1 MMPMN
6 QSMRC
11 FNILVIDESLILNLL
26 NKSLTYFGHSVV
38 ALNNVVDA
46 LLVFEANP
54 LSFDV
59 IIMDEKYLA
68 ILKSHSALNTDVEAN
83 TVLKTCFNRIPHI
96 PVLIWGETI
105 PSTELKFSHETY
117 LYFLTKN
124 YNALKTIGH
133 WLSDIAKEYP
143 IISDV
148 NKADENPVY
157 QLIYASKAVDNLGEN
172 DLIAI
177 LTTARQFNQL
187 SYITGILIYHH
198 GFFLQLIEGDKADI
212 INLFYSHITNDK
224 RHLNITVFHEGFA
237 LKREFP
243 NWQMGF
249 YGTTGHETYSLL
261 GLTDFKNHPA
271 GQFFR
276 RHLTQIQK
284 HFIHFEL
291 DDFDYLPCLI
301 LITDNNGIILKANS
315 EILRLIGKEREDV
328 EGKSIN
334 ELLPPASRIFLQTHV
349 WTMLCHQENV
359 NEIHLKLCGQNQT
372 RIPVILNCKK
382 GIFEGIE
389 SYFWTFFVSIERDK
403 FEAEIL
409 ESQRRTESILNTIFH
424 ISPNGYL
431 LVDDSHRILF
441 ANDMIARLIGH
452 SIQDLYALSSHQFWD
467 YLASHSQ
474 KNVSIPQEIGE
485 TYYIDLIKP
494 RLIKLMCSMQPIV
507 LSNGNTLG
515 SLFYFN
521 DITKEEESNRIKAEF
536 LTHASHELRTPLA
549 LIHGYSELL
558 EDGMGSLESQSSIA
572 HIIYEQ
578 STWLIA
584 MVDELL
590 NLHRIE
596 TRTGIGFEKNTYVF
610 SDLIHETVAE
620 FAVPPGRQAIDFSLP
635 PDLKN
640 MELYV
645 DKIKFKQVIYY
656 ILDNAYKYSSNEG
669 KVSLYTHFTTANN
682 ALDIE
687 IIDEGIGVAETDI
700 PLIFERFYRVDKSG
714 NIPGIGLG
722 LTIAKEMMMFLNGEI
737 HFNSVPNQGSQVVV
751 RFYL

>member
-1 MMPMN
+1 MN

-11 FNILVIDESLILNLL
+11 LNILVIDESLILDLL
-26 NKSLTYFGHSVV
+26 NKSLTYFGHSVFAFNDTV
-38 ALNNVVDA
+38 YALK
-46 LLVFEANP
+46 VFEVNP
-54 LSFDV
+54 LNFDV
-59 IIMDEKYLA
+59 IIIDQKYLE
-68 ILKSHSALNTDVEAN
+68 ILKSLPPFNNNDDDATTLIKHH
-83 TVLKTCFNRIPHI
+83 FNRIPHI
-96 PVLIWGETI
+96 PFLIWGENI
-105 PSTELKFSHETY
+105 QSTELKFSNETSLY
-117 LYFLTKN
+117 LLNKN

-133 WLSDIAKEYP
+133 WLSDIAKEFT
-143 IISDV
+143 IISAV
-148 NKADENPVY
+148 NKERENPVY

-172 DLIAI
+172 DLITI
-177 LTTARQFNQL
+177 LTTARKFNQL

-212 INLFYSHITNDK
+212 IDLFYSQIKNDK
-224 RHLNITVFHEGFA
+224 RHHHICVFHEGYA
-237 LKREFP
+237 RKREFP

-249 YGTTGHETYSLL
+249 YGTNGQDTYSLL

-271 GQFFR
+271 GHFFR

-284 HFIHFEL
+284 HFLHFEL

-301 LITDNNGIILKANS
+301 LITDNNGIIVKANT
-315 EILRLIGKEREDV
+315 ELLLLIGKEREDV

-349 WTMLCHQENV
+349 WTMLCHQGSV
-359 NEIHLKLCGQNQT
+359 NEIHLKLCGQDHA

-403 FEAEIL
+403 FEVEIL
-409 ESQRRTESILNTIFH
+409 ESQRRTESILKTIFH

-431 LVDDSHRILF
+431 LVDESHRILF
-441 ANDMIARLIGH
+441 ANDMIARLIEH
-452 SIQDLYALSSHQFWD
+452 SVKELYALSSHQFWNS
-467 YLASHSQ
+467 LARHSQ
-474 KNVSIPQEIGE
+474 KNFSIPQEIGE
-485 TYYIDLIKP
+485 THYIDLIKP

-521 DITKEEESNRIKAEF
+521 DITKEEESNRIKSEF

-558 EDGMGSLESQSSIA
+558 DNGIVSVESQSSIT
-572 HIIYEQ
+572 HMIYEQ

-584 MVDELL
+584 MMDELL
-590 NLHRIE
+590 DLHRIE
-596 TRTGIGFEKNTYVF
+596 TRAGIGFEKYNYLLT
-610 SDLIHETVAE
+610 DLIHETVAE
-620 FAVPPGRQAIDFSLP
+620 FAVPKGRQAIDFSLP

-640 MELYV
+640 IELYV

-656 ILDNAYKYSSNEG
+656 IIDNAYKYSSNEG
-669 KVSLYTHFTTANN
+669 KVSLYTHFTTVNN

-687 IIDEGIGVAETDI
+687 ITDEGIGVAETDI

-722 LTIAKEMMMFLNGEI
+722 LTIAKEIMMFLNGEI
-737 HFNSVPNQGSQVVV
+737 HFNSVHDQGSQVVV

>member
-1 MMPMN
+1 MPMN

-11 FNILVIDESLILNLL
+11 LNILVIDESLILDLL
-26 NKSLTYFGHSVV
+26 NKSLTYFGHSVFAFNEV
-38 ALNNVVDA
+38 VNALN
-46 LLVFEANP
+46 VFEVNP
-54 LSFDV
+54 LNFDV
-59 IIMDEKYLA
+59 IIIDQKYVE
-68 ILKSHSALNTDVEAN
+68 ILKSLPP
-83 TVLKTCFNRIPHI
+83 FNNDADAATLIKNHFHRIPHI
-96 PVLIWGETI
+96 PFLIWGENI
-105 PSTELKFSHETY
+105 QSNELKFSNETFLY
-117 LYFLTKN
+117 LLNKN

-133 WLSDIAKEYP
+133 WLSDVAKEYP
-143 IISDV
+143 VMNDV
-148 NKADENPVY
+148 NKADNSAVY
-157 QLIYASKAVDNLGEN
+157 QLIYASKAVDNVCEN

-177 LTTARQFNQL
+177 LTTARKFNQL
-187 SYITGILIYHH
+187 SYITGMLIYHH
-198 GFFLQLIEGDKADI
+198 GFFLQIIEGEKADI

-224 RHLNITVFHEGFA
+224 RHHNISVFHEGYA
-237 LKREFP
+237 LKREFA

-249 YGTTGHETYSLL
+249 YGTNGHETYNLL

-284 HFIHFEL
+284 HFLHFEL

-301 LITDNNGIILKANS
+301 LITDNNGIIVKANT
-315 EILRLIGKEREDV
+315 ELLLLIGRERDAV

-349 WTMLCHQENV
+349 WTMLCHQGSV
-359 NEIHLKLCGQNQT
+359 NEIHLKLCGHDHA

-382 GIFEGIE
+382 GLFEGVE

-403 FEAEIL
+403 FEVEIL
-409 ESQRRTESILNTIFH
+409 ESQRRTESILKTIFH

-441 ANDMIARLIGH
+441 ANDMIARLIEH
-452 SIQDLYALSSHQFWD
+452 SVKDLYALSSHQFWH

-474 KNVSIPQEIGE
+474 KHFSIPQEIGE
-485 TYYIDLIKP
+485 TYYIDLSKP

-507 LSNGNTLG
+507 LSNGNALG
-515 SLFYFN
+515 RLFYFN
-521 DITKEEESNRIKAEF
+521 DITKEEESNRIKSEF

-558 EDGMGSLESQSSIA
+558 DNEIVSLENQSSIT
-572 HIIYEQ
+572 HMIYEQ

-590 NLHRIE
+590 DLHRIE
-596 TRTGIGFEKNTYVF
+596 TRAGIGFEKHNYLLT
-610 SDLIHETVAE
+610 DLIHETLAE
-620 FAVPPGRQAIDFSLP
+620 FATPKERQAIGLSLP
-635 PDLKN
+635 PELKN
-640 MELYV
+640 IELYV
-645 DKIKFKQVIYY
+645 DKIKFKQVISY
-656 ILDNAYKYSSNEG
+656 IIDNAYKYSSNKG
-669 KVSLYTHFTTANN
+669 RVSLHTSFNTANN
-682 ALDIE
+682 TLDIE
-687 IIDEGIGVAETDI
+687 ITDEGIGVTETDI
-700 PLIFERFYRVDKSG
+700 PLIFERFFRVDKSG

-722 LTIAKEMMMFLNGEI
+722 LTIAKEIMMFLNGEI
-737 HFNSVPNQGSQVVV
+737 HFNSVPNQGSQVVI

>member
-1 MMPMN
+1 MPMN

-11 FNILVIDESLILNLL
+11 LNILVIDESLILDLL
-26 NKSLTYFGHSVV
+26 NKSLTYFGHSVFAFNEV
-38 ALNNVVDA
+38 VNALN
-46 LLVFEANP
+46 VFEVNP
-54 LSFDV
+54 LNFDV
-59 IIMDEKYLA
+59 IIIDQKYVE
-68 ILKSHSALNTDVEAN
+68 ILKSLPP
-83 TVLKTCFNRIPHI
+83 FNNDADAATLIKNHFHRIPHI
-96 PVLIWGETI
+96 PFLIWGENI
-105 PSTELKFSHETY
+105 QSTELKFSNETSLY
-117 LYFLTKN
+117 LLNKN

-133 WLSDIAKEYP
+133 WLSDVAKEYP
-143 IISDV
+143 VMNDV
-148 NKADENPVY
+148 NKADNSAVY
-157 QLIYASKAVDNLGEN
+157 QLIYASKAVDNLCEN

-177 LTTARQFNQL
+177 LTTARKFNQL
-187 SYITGILIYHH
+187 SYITGMLIYHH
-198 GFFLQLIEGDKADI
+198 GFFLQIIEGEKADI

-224 RHLNITVFHEGFA
+224 RHHNISVFHEGYA
-237 LKREFP
+237 LKREFA

-249 YGTTGHETYSLL
+249 YGTNGHETYNLL

-284 HFIHFEL
+284 HFLHFEL

-301 LITDNNGIILKANS
+301 LITDNNGIIVKANT
-315 EILRLIGKEREDV
+315 ELLLLIGRERDAV

-349 WTMLCHQENV
+349 WTMLCHQGSV
-359 NEIHLKLCGQNQT
+359 NEIHLKLCGHDHA

-382 GIFEGIE
+382 GLFEGVE

-403 FEAEIL
+403 FEVEIL
-409 ESQRRTESILNTIFH
+409 ESQRRTESILKTIFH

-441 ANDMIARLIGH
+441 ANDMIARLIEH
-452 SIQDLYALSSHQFWD
+452 SVKDLYALSSHQFWH

-474 KNVSIPQEIGE
+474 KHFSIPQEIGE
-485 TYYIDLIKP
+485 TYYIDLSKP

-507 LSNGNTLG
+507 LSNGNALG
-515 SLFYFN
+515 RLFYFN
-521 DITKEEESNRIKAEF
+521 DITKEEESNRIKSEF

-558 EDGMGSLESQSSIA
+558 DNEIVSLENQSSIT
-572 HIIYEQ
+572 HMIYEQ

-590 NLHRIE
+590 DLHRIE
-596 TRTGIGFEKNTYVF
+596 TRAGIGFEKHNYLLT
-610 SDLIHETVAE
+610 DLIHETLAE
-620 FAVPPGRQAIDFSLP
+620 FATPKERQAIGLSLP
-635 PDLKN
+635 PELKN
-640 MELYV
+640 IELYV
-645 DKIKFKQVIYY
+645 DKIKFKQVISY
-656 ILDNAYKYSSNEG
+656 IIDNAYKYSSNKG
-669 KVSLYTHFTTANN
+669 RVSLHTSFNTANN
-682 ALDIE
+682 TLDIE
-687 IIDEGIGVAETDI
+687 ITDEGIGVTETDI
-700 PLIFERFYRVDKSG
+700 PLIFERFFRVDKSG

-722 LTIAKEMMMFLNGEI
+722 LTIAKEIMMFLNGEI
-737 HFNSVPNQGSQVVV
+737 HFNSVPNQGSQVVI

>member
-1 MMPMN
+1 MPMN

-11 FNILVIDESLILNLL
+11 LNILVIDESLILDLL
-26 NKSLTYFGHSVV
+26 NKSLTYFGHSVFAFNEV
-38 ALNNVVDA
+38 VNALN
-46 LLVFEANP
+46 VFEVNP
-54 LSFDV
+54 LNFDV
-59 IIMDEKYLA
+59 IIIDQKYVE
-68 ILKSHSALNTDVEAN
+68 ILKSLPPFNNDADATTLITNH
-83 TVLKTCFNRIPHI
+83 FNRIHRTPF
-96 PVLIWGETI
+96 LIWGENI
-105 PSTELKFSHETY
+105 QSTELKFSNETSLY
-117 LYFLTKN
+117 LLNKN
-124 YNALKTIGH
+124 YNALKTIGN
-133 WLSDIAKEYP
+133 WLSDVAKEYP
-143 IISDV
+143 VMSDV
-148 NKADENPVY
+148 NKADESAVY
-157 QLIYASKAVDNLGEN
+157 QLIYASKAVDNLCEN

-177 LTTARQFNQL
+177 LTTARKFNQL
-187 SYITGILIYHH
+187 SYITGMLIYHH
-198 GFFLQLIEGDKADI
+198 GFFLQIIEGEKADI
-212 INLFYSHITNDK
+212 INLFYSQITNDK
-224 RHLNITVFHEGFA
+224 RHHNISVFHEGYA

-249 YGTTGHETYSLL
+249 YGTTGHENYSLL
-261 GLTDFKNHPA
+261 AITDFKNHPA

-284 HFIHFEL
+284 HFLHFEL

-301 LITDNNGIILKANS
+301 LITDNNGIIVKANT
-315 EILRLIGKEREDV
+315 ELLLLIGKERDDV

-349 WTMLCHQENV
+349 WTMLCHQGSV
-359 NEIHLKLCGQNQT
+359 NEIHLKLCGQDHA

-382 GIFEGIE
+382 GLFEGVE

-403 FEAEIL
+403 FEVEIL
-409 ESQRRTESILNTIFH
+409 ESQRRTESILKTIFH

-441 ANDMIARLIGH
+441 ANDMIARLIEH
-452 SIQDLYALSSHQFWD
+452 SVQDLYALSSHQFWH

-474 KNVSIPQEIGE
+474 KNFSIPQEIGE
-485 TYYIDLIKP
+485 THYIDLIKP
-494 RLIKLMCSMQPIV
+494 RLIKLVCSMQPIV
-507 LSNGNTLG
+507 LSNGNALG

-521 DITKEEESNRIKAEF
+521 DITKEEESNRIKSEF

-558 EDGMGSLESQSSIA
+558 DNEIVSVESQSSIT
-572 HIIYEQ
+572 HMIYEQ

-590 NLHRIE
+590 DLHRIE
-596 TRTGIGFEKNTYVF
+596 TRAGIGFEKHNYLLT
-610 SDLIHETVAE
+610 DLIHEVLAE
-620 FAVPPGRQAIDFSLP
+620 FAIPKGRQAISLSLP
-635 PDLKN
+635 PELKN
-640 MELYV
+640 IELYV
-645 DKIKFKQVIYY
+645 DKVKFKQVISY
-656 ILDNAYKYSSNEG
+656 IIDNAYKYSSNEDS
-669 KVSLYTHFTTANN
+669 VSLYTSFNTANN

-687 IIDEGIGVAETDI
+687 ISDEGIGVAETDI

-714 NIPGIGLG
+714 NIPGMGLG
-722 LTIAKEMMMFLNGEI
+722 LTIAKEIMMFLNGEI

>member
-1 MMPMN
+1 MPMN

-11 FNILVIDESLILNLL
+11 LNILVIDESLILDLL
-26 NKSLTYFGHSVV
+26 NKSLTYFGHSVFAFNEV
-38 ALNNVVDA
+38 VNALN
-46 LLVFEANP
+46 VFEVNP
-54 LSFDV
+54 LNFDV
-59 IIMDEKYLA
+59 IIIDQKYVE
-68 ILKSHSALNTDVEAN
+68 ILKSLPP
-83 TVLKTCFNRIPHI
+83 FNNDADATTLIKNHFHRIPHI
-96 PVLIWGETI
+96 PFLIWGENI
-105 PSTELKFSHETY
+105 QSTELKFSYETSLY
-117 LYFLTKN
+117 LLNKN

-133 WLSDIAKEYP
+133 WLSDVAKEYP
-143 IISDV
+143 VMNDV
-148 NKADENPVY
+148 NKADNSAVY
-157 QLIYASKAVDNLGEN
+157 QLIYASKAVDNVCEN

-177 LTTARQFNQL
+177 LTTARKFNQL
-187 SYITGILIYHH
+187 SYITGMLIYHH
-198 GFFLQLIEGDKADI
+198 GFFLQIIEGEKADI

-224 RHLNITVFHEGFA
+224 RHHNISVFHEGYA
-237 LKREFP
+237 LKREFA

-249 YGTTGHETYSLL
+249 YGTNGHETYNLL

-284 HFIHFEL
+284 HFLHFEL

-301 LITDNNGIILKANS
+301 LITDNNGIIVKANT
-315 EILRLIGKEREDV
+315 ELLLLIGRERDAV

-349 WTMLCHQENV
+349 WTMLCHQGSV
-359 NEIHLKLCGQNQT
+359 NEIHLKLCGHDHA

-382 GIFEGIE
+382 GLFEGVE

-403 FEAEIL
+403 FEVEIL
-409 ESQRRTESILNTIFH
+409 ESQRRTESILKTIFH

-441 ANDMIARLIGH
+441 ANDMIARLIEH
-452 SIQDLYALSSHQFWD
+452 SVKDLYALSSHQFWH

-474 KNVSIPQEIGE
+474 KHFSIPQEIGE
-485 TYYIDLIKP
+485 TYYIDLSKP

-507 LSNGNTLG
+507 LSNGNALG
-515 SLFYFN
+515 RLFYFN
-521 DITKEEESNRIKAEF
+521 DITKEEESNRIKSEF

-558 EDGMGSLESQSSIA
+558 DNEIVSLENQSSIT
-572 HIIYEQ
+572 HMIYEQ

-590 NLHRIE
+590 DLHRIE
-596 TRTGIGFEKNTYVF
+596 TRAGIGFEKHNYLLT
-610 SDLIHETVAE
+610 DLIHETLAE
-620 FAVPPGRQAIDFSLP
+620 FATPKERQAIGLSLP
-635 PDLKN
+635 PELKN
-640 MELYV
+640 IELYV
-645 DKIKFKQVIYY
+645 DKIKFKQVISY
-656 ILDNAYKYSSNEG
+656 IIDNAYKYSSNKG
-669 KVSLYTHFTTANN
+669 RVSLHTSFNTANN
-682 ALDIE
+682 TLDIE
-687 IIDEGIGVAETDI
+687 ITDEGIGVTETDI
-700 PLIFERFYRVDKSG
+700 PLIFERFFRVDKSG

-722 LTIAKEMMMFLNGEI
+722 LTIAKEIMMFLNGEI
-737 HFNSVPNQGSQVVV
+737 HFNSVPNQGSQVVI

>member
-1 MMPMN
+1 MPMN

-11 FNILVIDESLILNLL
+11 LNILVIDESLILDLL
-26 NKSLTYFGHSVV
+26 NKSLTYFGHSVFAFNEV
-38 ALNNVVDA
+38 VNALN
-46 LLVFEANP
+46 VFEVNP
-54 LSFDV
+54 LNFDV
-59 IIMDEKYLA
+59 IIIDQKYVE
-68 ILKSHSALNTDVEAN
+68 ILKSLPP
-83 TVLKTCFNRIPHI
+83 FNNDADATTLIKNHFHRIPHI
-96 PVLIWGETI
+96 PFLIWGENI
-105 PSTELKFSHETY
+105 QSTELKFSNETSLY
-117 LYFLTKN
+117 LLNKN

-133 WLSDIAKEYP
+133 WLSDVAKEYP
-143 IISDV
+143 VMNDV
-148 NKADENPVY
+148 NKADNSAVY
-157 QLIYASKAVDNLGEN
+157 QLIYASKAVDNVCEN

-177 LTTARQFNQL
+177 LTTARKFNQL
-187 SYITGILIYHH
+187 SYITGMLIYHH
-198 GFFLQLIEGDKADI
+198 GFFLQIIEGEKADI

-224 RHLNITVFHEGFA
+224 RHHNISVFHEGYA
-237 LKREFP
+237 LKREFA

-249 YGTTGHETYSLL
+249 YGTNGHETYNLL

-284 HFIHFEL
+284 HFLHFEL

-301 LITDNNGIILKANS
+301 LITDNNGIIVKANT
-315 EILRLIGKEREDV
+315 ELLLLIGRERDAV

-349 WTMLCHQENV
+349 WTMLCHQGSV
-359 NEIHLKLCGQNQT
+359 NEIHLKLCGHDHA

-382 GIFEGIE
+382 GLFEGVE

-403 FEAEIL
+403 FEVEIL
-409 ESQRRTESILNTIFH
+409 ESQRRTESILKTIFH

-441 ANDMIARLIGH
+441 ANDMIARLIEH
-452 SIQDLYALSSHQFWD
+452 SVKDLYALSSHQFWH

-474 KNVSIPQEIGE
+474 KHFSIPQEIGE
-485 TYYIDLIKP
+485 TYYIDLSKP

-507 LSNGNTLG
+507 LSNGNALG
-515 SLFYFN
+515 RLFYFN
-521 DITKEEESNRIKAEF
+521 DITKEEESNRIKSEF

-558 EDGMGSLESQSSIA
+558 DNEIVSLENQSSIT
-572 HIIYEQ
+572 HMIYEQ

-590 NLHRIE
+590 DLHRIE
-596 TRTGIGFEKNTYVF
+596 TRAGIGFEKHNYLLT
-610 SDLIHETVAE
+610 DLIHETLAE
-620 FAVPPGRQAIDFSLP
+620 FATPKERQAIGLSLP
-635 PDLKN
+635 PELKN
-640 MELYV
+640 IELYV
-645 DKIKFKQVIYY
+645 DKIKFKQVISY
-656 ILDNAYKYSSNEG
+656 IIDNAYKYSSNKG
-669 KVSLYTHFTTANN
+669 RVSLHTSFNTANN
-682 ALDIE
+682 TLDIE
-687 IIDEGIGVAETDI
+687 ITDEGIGVTETDI
-700 PLIFERFYRVDKSG
+700 PLIFERFFRVDKSG

-722 LTIAKEMMMFLNGEI
+722 LTIAKEIMMFLNGEI
-737 HFNSVPNQGSQVVV
+737 HFNSVPNQGSQVVI

>member
-1 MMPMN
+1 MPMN

-11 FNILVIDESLILNLL
+11 LNILVIDESLILDLL
-26 NKSLTYFGHSVV
+26 NKSLTYFGHSVFAFNEV
-38 ALNNVVDA
+38 VNALN
-46 LLVFEANP
+46 VFEVNP
-54 LSFDV
+54 LNFDV
-59 IIMDEKYLA
+59 IIIDQKYVE
-68 ILKSHSALNTDVEAN
+68 ILKSLPP
-83 TVLKTCFNRIPHI
+83 FNNDADATTLIKNHFHRIPHI
-96 PVLIWGETI
+96 PFLIWGENI
-105 PSTELKFSHETY
+105 QSTELKFSYETSLY
-117 LYFLTKN
+117 LLNKN

-133 WLSDIAKEYP
+133 WLSDVAKEYP
-143 IISDV
+143 VMNDV
-148 NKADENPVY
+148 NKADNSAVY
-157 QLIYASKAVDNLGEN
+157 QLIYASKAVDNVCEN

-177 LTTARQFNQL
+177 LTTARKFNQL
-187 SYITGILIYHH
+187 SYITGMLIYHH
-198 GFFLQLIEGDKADI
+198 GFFLQIIEGEKADI

-224 RHLNITVFHEGFA
+224 RHHNISVFHEGYA

-249 YGTTGHETYSLL
+249 YGTNGHETYNLL

-284 HFIHFEL
+284 HFLHFEL

-301 LITDNNGIILKANS
+301 LITDNNGIIVKANT
-315 EILRLIGKEREDV
+315 ELLLLIGKERDDV

-349 WTMLCHQENV
+349 WTMLCHQGSV
-359 NEIHLKLCGQNQT
+359 NEIHLKLCGHDHA

-382 GIFEGIE
+382 GLFEGVE

-403 FEAEIL
+403 FEVEIL
-409 ESQRRTESILNTIFH
+409 ESQRRTESILKTIFH

-441 ANDMIARLIGH
+441 ANDMIARLIEH
-452 SIQDLYALSSHQFWD
+452 SVKDLYALSSHQFWH

-474 KNVSIPQEIGE
+474 KHFSIPQEIGE
-485 TYYIDLIKP
+485 TYYIDLSKP

-507 LSNGNTLG
+507 LSNGNALG
-515 SLFYFN
+515 RLFYFN
-521 DITKEEESNRIKAEF
+521 DITKEEESNRIKSEF

-558 EDGMGSLESQSSIA
+558 DNEIVSLENQSSIT
-572 HIIYEQ
+572 HMIYEQ

-590 NLHRIE
+590 DLHRIE
-596 TRTGIGFEKNTYVF
+596 TRAGIGFEKHNYLLT
-610 SDLIHETVAE
+610 DLIHETLAE
-620 FAVPPGRQAIDFSLP
+620 FATPKERQAIGLSLP
-635 PDLKN
+635 PELKN
-640 MELYV
+640 IELYV
-645 DKIKFKQVIYY
+645 DKIKFKQVISY
-656 ILDNAYKYSSNEG
+656 IIDNAYKYSSNKG
-669 KVSLYTHFTTANN
+669 RVSLHTSFNTANN
-682 ALDIE
+682 TLDIE
-687 IIDEGIGVAETDI
+687 ITDEVIGVTETDI
-700 PLIFERFYRVDKSG
+700 PLIFERFFRVDKSG

-722 LTIAKEMMMFLNGEI
+722 LTIAKEIMMFLNGEI
-737 HFNSVPNQGSQVVV
+737 HFNSVPNQGSQVVI

>member
-1 MMPMN
+1 MN

-11 FNILVIDESLILNLL
+11 LNILVIDESLILDLL
-26 NKSLTYFGHSVV
+26 NKSLTYFGHSVFAFNEV
-38 ALNNVVDA
+38 VNALN
-46 LLVFEANP
+46 VFEVNP
-54 LSFDV
+54 LNFDV
-59 IIMDEKYLA
+59 IIIDQKYVE
-68 ILKSHSALNTDVEAN
+68 ILKSLPPFNNDADATTLITNH
-83 TVLKTCFNRIPHI
+83 FNRIHRTPF
-96 PVLIWGETI
+96 LIWGENI
-105 PSTELKFSHETY
+105 QSTELKFSNETSLY
-117 LYFLTKN
+117 LLNKN
-124 YNALKTIGH
+124 YNALKTIGN
-133 WLSDIAKEYP
+133 WLSDVAKEYP
-143 IISDV
+143 VMSDV
-148 NKADENPVY
+148 NKADESAVY
-157 QLIYASKAVDNLGEN
+157 QLIYASKAVDNLCEN

-177 LTTARQFNQL
+177 LTTARKFNQL
-187 SYITGILIYHH
+187 SYITGMLIYHH
-198 GFFLQLIEGDKADI
+198 GFFLQIIEGEKADI
-212 INLFYSHITNDK
+212 INLFYSQITNDK
-224 RHLNITVFHEGFA
+224 RHHNISVFHEGYA

-249 YGTTGHETYSLL
+249 YGTTGHENYSLL
-261 GLTDFKNHPA
+261 AITDFKNHPA

-284 HFIHFEL
+284 HFLHFEL

-301 LITDNNGIILKANS
+301 LITDNNGIIVKANT
-315 EILRLIGKEREDV
+315 ELLLLIGKERDDV

-349 WTMLCHQENV
+349 WTMLCHQGSV
-359 NEIHLKLCGQNQT
+359 NEIHLKLCGQDHA

-382 GIFEGIE
+382 GLFEGVE

-403 FEAEIL
+403 FEVEIL
-409 ESQRRTESILNTIFH
+409 ESQRRTESILKTIFH

-441 ANDMIARLIGH
+441 ANDMIARLIEH
-452 SIQDLYALSSHQFWD
+452 SVQDLYALSSHQFWS

-474 KNVSIPQEIGE
+474 KNFSIPQEIGE
-485 TYYIDLIKP
+485 THYIDLIKP
-494 RLIKLMCSMQPIV
+494 RLIKLVCSMQPIV
-507 LSNGNTLG
+507 LSNGNALG

-521 DITKEEESNRIKAEF
+521 DITKEEESNRIKSEF

-558 EDGMGSLESQSSIA
+558 DNEIVSVESQSSIT
-572 HIIYEQ
+572 HMIYEQ

-590 NLHRIE
+590 DLHRIE
-596 TRTGIGFEKNTYVF
+596 TRAGIGFEKHNYLLT
-610 SDLIHETVAE
+610 DLIHEVLAE
-620 FAVPPGRQAIDFSLP
+620 FAIPKGRQAISLSLP
-635 PDLKN
+635 PELKN
-640 MELYV
+640 IELYV
-645 DKIKFKQVIYY
+645 DKVKFKQVISY
-656 ILDNAYKYSSNEG
+656 IIDNAYKYSSNEDS
-669 KVSLYTHFTTANN
+669 VSLYTSFNTANN

-687 IIDEGIGVAETDI
+687 ISDEGIGVAETDI

-714 NIPGIGLG
+714 NIPGMGLG
-722 LTIAKEMMMFLNGEI
+722 LTIAKEIMMFLNGEI

>member
-1 MMPMN
+1 MN

-11 FNILVIDESLILNLL
+11 LNILVIDESLILDLL
-26 NKSLTYFGHSVV
+26 NKSLTYFGHSVFAFNEV
-38 ALNNVVDA
+38 VNALN
-46 LLVFEANP
+46 VFEVNP
-54 LSFDV
+54 LNFDV
-59 IIMDEKYLA
+59 IIIDQKYVE
-68 ILKSHSALNTDVEAN
+68 ILKSLPP
-83 TVLKTCFNRIPHI
+83 FNNDADAATLIKNHFHRIPHI
-96 PVLIWGETI
+96 PFLIWGENI
-105 PSTELKFSHETY
+105 QSTELKFSNETSLY
-117 LYFLTKN
+117 LLNKN

-133 WLSDIAKEYP
+133 WLSDVAKEYP
-143 IISDV
+143 VMNDV
-148 NKADENPVY
+148 NKADNSAVY
-157 QLIYASKAVDNLGEN
+157 QLIYASKAVDNVCEN

-177 LTTARQFNQL
+177 LTTARKFNQL
-187 SYITGILIYHH
+187 SYITGMLIYHH
-198 GFFLQLIEGDKADI
+198 GFFLQIIEGEKADI

-224 RHLNITVFHEGFA
+224 RHHNISVFHEGYA
-237 LKREFP
+237 LKREFA

-249 YGTTGHETYSLL
+249 YGTNGHETYNLL

-284 HFIHFEL
+284 HFLHFEL

-301 LITDNNGIILKANS
+301 LITDNNGIIVKANT
-315 EILRLIGKEREDV
+315 ELLLLIGRERDAV

-349 WTMLCHQENV
+349 WTMLCHQGSV
-359 NEIHLKLCGQNQT
+359 NEIHLKLCGHDHA

-382 GIFEGIE
+382 GLFEGVE

-403 FEAEIL
+403 FEVEIL
-409 ESQRRTESILNTIFH
+409 ESQRRTESILKTIFH

-441 ANDMIARLIGH
+441 ANDMIARLIEH
-452 SIQDLYALSSHQFWD
+452 SVKDLYALSSHQFWH

-474 KNVSIPQEIGE
+474 KHFSIPQEIGE
-485 TYYIDLIKP
+485 TYYIDLSKP

-507 LSNGNTLG
+507 LSNGNALG
-515 SLFYFN
+515 RLFYFN
-521 DITKEEESNRIKAEF
+521 DITKEEESNRIKSEF

-558 EDGMGSLESQSSIA
+558 DNEIVSLENQSSIT
-572 HIIYEQ
+572 HMIYEQ

-590 NLHRIE
+590 DLHRIE
-596 TRTGIGFEKNTYVF
+596 TRAGIGFEKHNYLLT
-610 SDLIHETVAE
+610 DLIHETLAE
-620 FAVPPGRQAIDFSLP
+620 FATPKERQAIGLSLP
-635 PDLKN
+635 PELKN
-640 MELYV
+640 IELYV
-645 DKIKFKQVIYY
+645 DKIKFKQVISY
-656 ILDNAYKYSSNEG
+656 IIDNAYKYSSNKG
-669 KVSLYTHFTTANN
+669 SVSLHTSFNTVNN
-682 ALDIE
+682 TLDIE
-687 IIDEGIGVAETDI
+687 ITDEGIGVTETDI
-700 PLIFERFYRVDKSG
+700 PLIFERFFRVDKSG

-722 LTIAKEMMMFLNGEI
+722 LTIAKEIMMFLNGEI
-737 HFNSVPNQGSQVVV
+737 HFNSVPNQGSQVVI

>member
-1 MMPMN
+1 MN

-11 FNILVIDESLILNLL
+11 LNILVIDESLILDLL
-26 NKSLTYFGHSVV
+26 NKSLTYFGHSVFAFNEV
-38 ALNNVVDA
+38 VNALN
-46 LLVFEANP
+46 VFEVNP
-54 LSFDV
+54 LNFDV
-59 IIMDEKYLA
+59 IIIDQKYVE
-68 ILKSHSALNTDVEAN
+68 ILKSLPPFNNDTDATTLIKN
-83 TVLKTCFNRIPHI
+83 HFHRIPHI
-96 PVLIWGETI
+96 PFLIWGENI
-105 PSTELKFSHETY
+105 QSTELKFSNETSLY
-117 LYFLTKN
+117 LLNKN

-133 WLSDIAKEYP
+133 WLSDVAKEYP
-143 IISDV
+143 VMNDV
-148 NKADENPVY
+148 NKADNSAVY
-157 QLIYASKAVDNLGEN
+157 QLIYASKAVDNVCEN

-177 LTTARQFNQL
+177 LTTARKFNQL
-187 SYITGILIYHH
+187 SYITGMLIYHH
-198 GFFLQLIEGDKADI
+198 GFFLQIIEGEKADI

-224 RHLNITVFHEGFA
+224 RHHNISVFHEGYA
-237 LKREFP
+237 LKREFA

-249 YGTTGHETYSLL
+249 YGTNGHETYNLL

-284 HFIHFEL
+284 HFLHFEL

-301 LITDNNGIILKANS
+301 LITDNNGIIVKANT
-315 EILRLIGKEREDV
+315 ELLLLIGRERDAV

-349 WTMLCHQENV
+349 WTMLCHQGSV
-359 NEIHLKLCGQNQT
+359 NEIHLKLCGHDHA

-382 GIFEGIE
+382 GLFEGVE

-403 FEAEIL
+403 FEVEIL
-409 ESQRRTESILNTIFH
+409 ESQRRTESILKTIFH

-441 ANDMIARLIGH
+441 ANDMIARLIEH
-452 SIQDLYALSSHQFWD
+452 SVKDLYALSSHQFWH

-474 KNVSIPQEIGE
+474 KHFSIPQEIGE
-485 TYYIDLIKP
+485 TYYIDLSKP

-507 LSNGNTLG
+507 LSNGNALG
-515 SLFYFN
+515 RLFYFN
-521 DITKEEESNRIKAEF
+521 DITKEEESNRIKSEF

-558 EDGMGSLESQSSIA
+558 DNEIVSLENQSSIT
-572 HIIYEQ
+572 HMIYEQ

-590 NLHRIE
+590 DLHRIE
-596 TRTGIGFEKNTYVF
+596 TRAGIGFEKHNYLLT
-610 SDLIHETVAE
+610 DLIHETLAE
-620 FAVPPGRQAIDFSLP
+620 FATPKERQAIGLSLP
-635 PDLKN
+635 PELKN
-640 MELYV
+640 IELYV
-645 DKIKFKQVIYY
+645 DKIKFKQVISY
-656 ILDNAYKYSSNEG
+656 IIDNAYKYSSNKG
-669 KVSLYTHFTTANN
+669 SVSLHTSFNTANN
-682 ALDIE
+682 TLDIE
-687 IIDEGIGVAETDI
+687 ITDEGIGVTETDI
-700 PLIFERFYRVDKSG
+700 PLIFERFFRVDKSG

-722 LTIAKEMMMFLNGEI
+722 LTIAKEIMMFLNGEI
-737 HFNSVPNQGSQVVV
+737 HFNSVPNQGSQVVI

>member
-1 MMPMN
+1 MPMN

-11 FNILVIDESLILNLL
+11 LNILVIDESLILDLL
-26 NKSLTYFGHSVV
+26 NKSLTYFGHSVFAFNEV
-38 ALNNVVDA
+38 VNALN
-46 LLVFEANP
+46 VFEVNP
-54 LSFDV
+54 LNFDV
-59 IIMDEKYLA
+59 IIIDQKYVE
-68 ILKSHSALNTDVEAN
+68 ILKSLPP
-83 TVLKTCFNRIPHI
+83 FNNDADATTLIKNHFHRIPHI
-96 PVLIWGETI
+96 PFLIWGENI
-105 PSTELKFSHETY
+105 QSTELKFSNETSLY
-117 LYFLTKN
+117 LLNKN

-133 WLSDIAKEYP
+133 WLSDVAKEYP
-143 IISDV
+143 VMNDV
-148 NKADENPVY
+148 NKADNSAVY
-157 QLIYASKAVDNLGEN
+157 QLIYASKAVDNVCEN

-177 LTTARQFNQL
+177 LTTARKFNQL
-187 SYITGILIYHH
+187 SYITGMLIYHH
-198 GFFLQLIEGDKADI
+198 GFFLQIIEGEKADI

-224 RHLNITVFHEGFA
+224 RHHNISVFHEGYA
-237 LKREFP
+237 LKREFA

-249 YGTTGHETYSLL
+249 YGTNGHETYNLL

-284 HFIHFEL
+284 HFLHFEL

-301 LITDNNGIILKANS
+301 LITDNNGIIVKANT
-315 EILRLIGKEREDV
+315 ELLLLIGRERDAV

-349 WTMLCHQENV
+349 WTMLCHQGSV
-359 NEIHLKLCGQNQT
+359 NEIHLKLCGHDHA

-382 GIFEGIE
+382 GLFEGVE

-403 FEAEIL
+403 FEVEIL
-409 ESQRRTESILNTIFH
+409 ESQRRTESILKTIFH

-441 ANDMIARLIGH
+441 ANDMIARLIEH
-452 SIQDLYALSSHQFWD
+452 SVKDLYALSSHQFWH

-474 KNVSIPQEIGE
+474 KHFSIPQEIGE
-485 TYYIDLIKP
+485 TYYIDLSKP

-507 LSNGNTLG
+507 LSNGNALG
-515 SLFYFN
+515 RLFYFN
-521 DITKEEESNRIKAEF
+521 DITKEEESNRIKSEF

-558 EDGMGSLESQSSIA
+558 DNEIVSLENQSSIT
-572 HIIYEQ
+572 HMIYEQ

-590 NLHRIE
+590 DLHRIE
-596 TRTGIGFEKNTYVF
+596 TRAGIGFEKHNYLLT
-610 SDLIHETVAE
+610 DLIHETLAE
-620 FAVPPGRQAIDFSLP
+620 FATPKERQAIGLSLP
-635 PDLKN
+635 PELKN
-640 MELYV
+640 IELYV
-645 DKIKFKQVIYY
+645 DKIKFKQVISY
-656 ILDNAYKYSSNEG
+656 IIDNAYKYSSNKG
-669 KVSLYTHFTTANN
+669 SVSLHTSFNTANN
-682 ALDIE
+682 TLDIE
-687 IIDEGIGVAETDI
+687 ITDEGIGVTETDI
-700 PLIFERFYRVDKSG
+700 PLIFERFFRVDKSG

-722 LTIAKEMMMFLNGEI
+722 LTIAKEIMMFLNGEI
-737 HFNSVPNQGSQVVV
+737 HFNSVPNQGSQVVI

>member
-1 MMPMN
+1 MPMN

-11 FNILVIDESLILNLL
+11 LNILVIDESLILDLL
-26 NKSLTYFGHSVV
+26 NKSLTYFGHSVFAFNEV
-38 ALNNVVDA
+38 VNALN
-46 LLVFEANP
+46 VFEVNP
-54 LSFDV
+54 LNFDV
-59 IIMDEKYLA
+59 IIIDQKYVE
-68 ILKSHSALNTDVEAN
+68 ILKSLPP
-83 TVLKTCFNRIPHI
+83 FNNDADAATLIKNHFHRIPHI
-96 PVLIWGETI
+96 PFLIWGENI
-105 PSTELKFSHETY
+105 QSTELKFSNETSLY
-117 LYFLTKN
+117 LLNKN

-133 WLSDIAKEYP
+133 WLSDVAKEYP
-143 IISDV
+143 VMNDV
-148 NKADENPVY
+148 NKADNSAVY
-157 QLIYASKAVDNLGEN
+157 QLIYASKAVDNVCEN

-177 LTTARQFNQL
+177 LTTARKFNQL
-187 SYITGILIYHH
+187 SYITGMLIYHH
-198 GFFLQLIEGDKADI
+198 GFFLQIIEGEKADI

-224 RHLNITVFHEGFA
+224 RHHNISVFHEGYA
-237 LKREFP
+237 LKREFA

-249 YGTTGHETYSLL
+249 YGTNGHETYNLL

-284 HFIHFEL
+284 HFLHFEL

-301 LITDNNGIILKANS
+301 LITDNNGIIVKANT
-315 EILRLIGKEREDV
+315 ELLLLIGRERDAV

-349 WTMLCHQENV
+349 WTMLCHQGSV
-359 NEIHLKLCGQNQT
+359 NEIHLKLCGHDHA

-382 GIFEGIE
+382 GLFEGVE

-403 FEAEIL
+403 FEVEIL
-409 ESQRRTESILNTIFH
+409 ESQRRTESILKTIFH

-441 ANDMIARLIGH
+441 ANDMIARLIEH
-452 SIQDLYALSSHQFWD
+452 SVKDLYALSSHQFWH

-474 KNVSIPQEIGE
+474 KHFSIPQEIGE
-485 TYYIDLIKP
+485 TYYIDLSKP

-507 LSNGNTLG
+507 LSNGNALG
-515 SLFYFN
+515 RLFYFN
-521 DITKEEESNRIKAEF
+521 DITKEEESNRIKSEF

-558 EDGMGSLESQSSIA
+558 DNEIVSLENQSSIT
-572 HIIYEQ
+572 HMIYEQ

-590 NLHRIE
+590 DLHRIE
-596 TRTGIGFEKNTYVF
+596 TRAGIGFEKHNYLLT
-610 SDLIHETVAE
+610 DLIHETLAE
-620 FAVPPGRQAIDFSLP
+620 FATPKERQAIGLSLP
-635 PDLKN
+635 PELKN
-640 MELYV
+640 IELYV
-645 DKIKFKQVIYY
+645 DKIKFKQVISY
-656 ILDNAYKYSSNEG
+656 IIDNAYKYSSNKG
-669 KVSLYTHFTTANN
+669 SVSLHTSFNTVNN
-682 ALDIE
+682 TLDIE
-687 IIDEGIGVAETDI
+687 ITDEGIGVTETDI
-700 PLIFERFYRVDKSG
+700 PLIFERFFRVDKSG

-722 LTIAKEMMMFLNGEI
+722 LTIAKEIMMFLNGEI
-737 HFNSVPNQGSQVVV
+737 HFNSVPNQGSQVVI

>member
-1 MMPMN
+1 MN

-11 FNILVIDESLILNLL
+11 LNILVIDESLILDLL
-26 NKSLTYFGHSVV
+26 NKSLTYFGHSVFAFNEV
-38 ALNNVVDA
+38 VNALN
-46 LLVFEANP
+46 VFEVNP
-54 LSFDV
+54 LNFDV
-59 IIMDEKYLA
+59 IIIDQKYVE
-68 ILKSHSALNTDVEAN
+68 ILKSLPP
-83 TVLKTCFNRIPHI
+83 FNNDADAATLIKNHFHRIPHI
-96 PVLIWGETI
+96 PFLIWGENI
-105 PSTELKFSHETY
+105 QSTELKFSNETSLY
-117 LYFLTKN
+117 LLNKN

-133 WLSDIAKEYP
+133 WLSDVAKEYP
-143 IISDV
+143 VMNDV
-148 NKADENPVY
+148 NKADNSAVY
-157 QLIYASKAVDNLGEN
+157 QLIYASKAVDNVCEN

-177 LTTARQFNQL
+177 LTTARKFNQL
-187 SYITGILIYHH
+187 SYITGMLIYHH
-198 GFFLQLIEGDKADI
+198 GFFLQIIEGEKADI

-224 RHLNITVFHEGFA
+224 RHHNISVFHEGYA
-237 LKREFP
+237 LKREFA

-249 YGTTGHETYSLL
+249 YGTNGHETYNLL

-284 HFIHFEL
+284 HFLHFEL

-301 LITDNNGIILKANS
+301 LITDNNGIIVKANT
-315 EILRLIGKEREDV
+315 ELLLLIGRERDAV

-349 WTMLCHQENV
+349 WTMLCHQGSV
-359 NEIHLKLCGQNQT
+359 NEIHLKLCGHDHA

-382 GIFEGIE
+382 GLFEGVE

-403 FEAEIL
+403 FEVEIL
-409 ESQRRTESILNTIFH
+409 ESQRRTESILKTIFH

-441 ANDMIARLIGH
+441 ANDMIARLIEH
-452 SIQDLYALSSHQFWD
+452 SVKDLYALSSHQFWH

-474 KNVSIPQEIGE
+474 KHFSIPQEIGE
-485 TYYIDLIKP
+485 TYYIDLSKP

-507 LSNGNTLG
+507 LSNGNALG
-515 SLFYFN
+515 RLFYFN
-521 DITKEEESNRIKAEF
+521 DITKEEESNRIKSEF

-558 EDGMGSLESQSSIA
+558 DNEIVSLENQSSIT
-572 HIIYEQ
+572 HMIYEQ

-590 NLHRIE
+590 DLHRIE
-596 TRTGIGFEKNTYVF
+596 TRAGIGFEKHNYLLT
-610 SDLIHETVAE
+610 DLIHETLAE
-620 FAVPPGRQAIDFSLP
+620 FATPKERQAIGLSLP
-635 PDLKN
+635 PELKN
-640 MELYV
+640 IELYV
-645 DKIKFKQVIYY
+645 DKIKFKQVISY
-656 ILDNAYKYSSNEG
+656 IIDNAYKYSSNKG
-669 KVSLYTHFTTANN
+669 RVSLHTSFNTANN
-682 ALDIE
+682 TLDIE
-687 IIDEGIGVAETDI
+687 ITDEGIGVTETDI
-700 PLIFERFYRVDKSG
+700 PLIFERFFRVDKSG

-722 LTIAKEMMMFLNGEI
+722 LTIAKEIMMFLNGEI
-737 HFNSVPNQGSQVVV
+737 HFNSVPNQGSQVVI

>member
-1 MMPMN
+1 MPMN

-11 FNILVIDESLILNLL
+11 LNILVIDESLILDLL
-26 NKSLTYFGHSVV
+26 NKSLTYFGHSVFAFNEV
-38 ALNNVVDA
+38 VNALN
-46 LLVFEANP
+46 VFEVNP
-54 LSFDV
+54 LNFDV
-59 IIMDEKYLA
+59 IIIDQKYVE
-68 ILKSHSALNTDVEAN
+68 ILKSLPPFNNDTDATTLIKN
-83 TVLKTCFNRIPHI
+83 HFHRIPHI
-96 PVLIWGETI
+96 PFLIWGENI
-105 PSTELKFSHETY
+105 QSTELKFSNETFLY
-117 LYFLTKN
+117 LLNKN

-133 WLSDIAKEYP
+133 WLSDVAKEYP
-143 IISDV
+143 VMNDV
-148 NKADENPVY
+148 NKADNSAVY
-157 QLIYASKAVDNLGEN
+157 QLIYASKAVDNLCEN

-177 LTTARQFNQL
+177 LTTARKFNQL
-187 SYITGILIYHH
+187 SYITGMLIYHH
-198 GFFLQLIEGDKADI
+198 GFFLQIIEGEKADI

-224 RHLNITVFHEGFA
+224 RHHNISVFHEGYA
-237 LKREFP
+237 LKREFA

-249 YGTTGHETYSLL
+249 YGTNGHETYNLL

-284 HFIHFEL
+284 HFLHFEL

-301 LITDNNGIILKANS
+301 LITDNNGIIVKANT
-315 EILRLIGKEREDV
+315 ELLLLIGKERDAV

-349 WTMLCHQENV
+349 WTMLCHQGSV
-359 NEIHLKLCGQNQT
+359 NEIHLKLCGHDHA

-382 GIFEGIE
+382 GLFEGVE

-403 FEAEIL
+403 FEVEIL
-409 ESQRRTESILNTIFH
+409 ESQRRTESILKTIFH

-441 ANDMIARLIGH
+441 ANDMIARLIEH
-452 SIQDLYALSSHQFWD
+452 SVKDLYALSSHQFWH

-474 KNVSIPQEIGE
+474 KHFSIPQEIGE
-485 TYYIDLIKP
+485 TYYIDLSKP

-507 LSNGNTLG
+507 LSNGNALG
-515 SLFYFN
+515 RLFYFN
-521 DITKEEESNRIKAEF
+521 DITKEEESNRIKSEF

-558 EDGMGSLESQSSIA
+558 DNEIVSLENQSSIT
-572 HIIYEQ
+572 HMIYEQ

-590 NLHRIE
+590 DLHRIE
-596 TRTGIGFEKNTYVF
+596 TRAGIGFEKHNYLLT
-610 SDLIHETVAE
+610 DLIHETLAE
-620 FAVPPGRQAIDFSLP
+620 FATPKERQAIGLSLP
-635 PDLKN
+635 PELKN
-640 MELYV
+640 IELYV
-645 DKIKFKQVIYY
+645 DKIKFKQVISYV
-656 ILDNAYKYSSNEG
+656 IDNAYKYSSNKG
-669 KVSLYTHFTTANN
+669 RVSLHTSFNTANN
-682 ALDIE
+682 TLDIE
-687 IIDEGIGVAETDI
+687 ITDEGIGVTETDI
-700 PLIFERFYRVDKSG
+700 PLIFERFFRVDKSG

-722 LTIAKEMMMFLNGEI
+722 LTIAKEIMMFLNGEI
-737 HFNSVPNQGSQVVV
+737 HFNSVPNQGSQVVI

>member
-1 MMPMN
+1 MPMN

-11 FNILVIDESLILNLL
+11 LNILVIDESLILDLL
-26 NKSLTYFGHSVV
+26 NKSLTYFGHSVFAFNEV
-38 ALNNVVDA
+38 VNALN
-46 LLVFEANP
+46 VFEVNP
-54 LSFDV
+54 LNFDV
-59 IIMDEKYLA
+59 IIIDQKYVE
-68 ILKSHSALNTDVEAN
+68 ILKSLPP
-83 TVLKTCFNRIPHI
+83 FNNDADAATLIKNHFHRIPHI
-96 PVLIWGETI
+96 PFLIWGENI
-105 PSTELKFSHETY
+105 QSTELKFSNETSLY
-117 LYFLTKN
+117 LLNKN

-133 WLSDIAKEYP
+133 WLSDVAKEYP
-143 IISDV
+143 VMNDV
-148 NKADENPVY
+148 NKADNSAVY
-157 QLIYASKAVDNLGEN
+157 QLIYASKAVDNVCEN

-177 LTTARQFNQL
+177 LTTARKFNQL
-187 SYITGILIYHH
+187 SYITGMLIYHH
-198 GFFLQLIEGDKADI
+198 GFFLQIIEGEKADI

-224 RHLNITVFHEGFA
+224 RHHNISVFHEGYA
-237 LKREFP
+237 LKREFA

-249 YGTTGHETYSLL
+249 YGTNGHETYNLL

-284 HFIHFEL
+284 HFLHFEL

-301 LITDNNGIILKANS
+301 LITDNNGIIVKANT
-315 EILRLIGKEREDV
+315 ELLLLIGRERDAV

-349 WTMLCHQENV
+349 WTMLCHQGSV
-359 NEIHLKLCGQNQT
+359 NEIHLKLCGHDHA

-382 GIFEGIE
+382 GLFEGVE

-403 FEAEIL
+403 FEVEIL
-409 ESQRRTESILNTIFH
+409 ESQRRTESILKTIFH

-441 ANDMIARLIGH
+441 ANDMIARLIEH
-452 SIQDLYALSSHQFWD
+452 SVKDLYALSSHQFWH

-474 KNVSIPQEIGE
+474 KHFSIPQEIGE
-485 TYYIDLIKP
+485 TYYIDLSKP

-507 LSNGNTLG
+507 LSNGNALG
-515 SLFYFN
+515 RLFYFN
-521 DITKEEESNRIKAEF
+521 DITKEEESNRIKSEF

-558 EDGMGSLESQSSIA
+558 DNEIVSLENQSSIT
-572 HIIYEQ
+572 HMIYEQ

-590 NLHRIE
+590 DLHRIE
-596 TRTGIGFEKNTYVF
+596 TRAGIGFEKHNYLLT
-610 SDLIHETVAE
+610 DLIHETLAE
-620 FAVPPGRQAIDFSLP
+620 FATPKERQAIGLSLP
-635 PDLKN
+635 PELKN
-640 MELYV
+640 IELYV
-645 DKIKFKQVIYY
+645 DKIKFKQVISY
-656 ILDNAYKYSSNEG
+656 IIDNAYKYSSNKG
-669 KVSLYTHFTTANN
+669 RVSLHTSFNTANN
-682 ALDIE
+682 TLDIE
-687 IIDEGIGVAETDI
+687 ITDEGIGVTETDI
-700 PLIFERFYRVDKSG
+700 PLIFERFFRVDKSG

-722 LTIAKEMMMFLNGEI
+722 LTIAKEIMMFLNGEI
-737 HFNSVPNQGSQVVV
+737 HFNSVPNQGSQVVI

>member
-1 MMPMN
+1 MPMN

-11 FNILVIDESLILNLL
+11 LNILVIDESLILDLL
-26 NKSLTYFGHSVV
+26 NKSLTYFGHSVFAFNEV
-38 ALNNVVDA
+38 VNALN
-46 LLVFEANP
+46 VFEVNP
-54 LSFDV
+54 LNFDV
-59 IIMDEKYLA
+59 IIIDQKYVE
-68 ILKSHSALNTDVEAN
+68 ILKSLPP
-83 TVLKTCFNRIPHI
+83 FNNDADAATLIKNHFHRIPHI
-96 PVLIWGETI
+96 PFLIWGENI
-105 PSTELKFSHETY
+105 QSTELKFSNETFLY
-117 LYFLTKN
+117 LLNKN

-133 WLSDIAKEYP
+133 WLSDVAKEYP
-143 IISDV
+143 VMNDV
-148 NKADENPVY
+148 NKADNSAVY
-157 QLIYASKAVDNLGEN
+157 QLIYASKAVDNVCEN

-177 LTTARQFNQL
+177 LTTARKFNQL
-187 SYITGILIYHH
+187 SYITGMLIYHH
-198 GFFLQLIEGDKADI
+198 GFFLQIIEGEKADI

-224 RHLNITVFHEGFA
+224 RHHNISVFHEGYA

-249 YGTTGHETYSLL
+249 YGTNGHETYNLL

-284 HFIHFEL
+284 HFLHFEL

-301 LITDNNGIILKANS
+301 LITDNNGIIVKANT
-315 EILRLIGKEREDV
+315 ELLLLIGRERDAV

-349 WTMLCHQENV
+349 WTMLCHQGSV
-359 NEIHLKLCGQNQT
+359 NEIHLKLCGHDHA

-382 GIFEGIE
+382 GLFEGVE

-403 FEAEIL
+403 FEVEIL
-409 ESQRRTESILNTIFH
+409 ESQRRTESILKTIFH

-441 ANDMIARLIGH
+441 ANDMIARLIEH
-452 SIQDLYALSSHQFWD
+452 SVKDLYALSSHQFWH

-474 KNVSIPQEIGE
+474 KHFSIPQEIGE
-485 TYYIDLIKP
+485 TYYIDLSKP

-507 LSNGNTLG
+507 LSNGNALG
-515 SLFYFN
+515 RLFYFN
-521 DITKEEESNRIKAEF
+521 DITKEEESNRIKSEF

-558 EDGMGSLESQSSIA
+558 DNEIVSLENQSSIT
-572 HIIYEQ
+572 HMIYEQ

-590 NLHRIE
+590 DLHRIE
-596 TRTGIGFEKNTYVF
+596 TRAGIGFEKHNYLLT
-610 SDLIHETVAE
+610 DLIHETLAE
-620 FAVPPGRQAIDFSLP
+620 FATPKERQAIGLSLP
-635 PDLKN
+635 PELKN
-640 MELYV
+640 IELYV
-645 DKIKFKQVIYY
+645 DKIKFKQVISY
-656 ILDNAYKYSSNEG
+656 IIDNAYKYSSNKG
-669 KVSLYTHFTTANN
+669 RVSLHTSFNTANN
-682 ALDIE
+682 TLDIE
-687 IIDEGIGVAETDI
+687 ITDEGIGVTETDI
-700 PLIFERFYRVDKSG
+700 PLIFERFFRVDKSG

-722 LTIAKEMMMFLNGEI
+722 LTIAKEIMMFLNGEI
-737 HFNSVPNQGSQVVV
+737 HFNSVPNQGSQVVI

>member
-1 MMPMN
+1 MN

-11 FNILVIDESLILNLL
+11 LNILVIDESLILDLL
-26 NKSLTYFGHSVV
+26 NKSLTYFGHSVFAFNEV
-38 ALNNVVDA
+38 VNALN
-46 LLVFEANP
+46 VFEVNP
-54 LSFDV
+54 LNFDV
-59 IIMDEKYLA
+59 IIIDQKYVE
-68 ILKSHSALNTDVEAN
+68 ILKSLPP
-83 TVLKTCFNRIPHI
+83 FNNDADAATLIKNHFHRIPHI
-96 PVLIWGETI
+96 PFLIWGENI
-105 PSTELKFSHETY
+105 QSTELKFSNETSLY
-117 LYFLTKN
+117 LLNKN

-133 WLSDIAKEYP
+133 WLSDVAKEYP
-143 IISDV
+143 VMNDV
-148 NKADENPVY
+148 NKADNSAVY
-157 QLIYASKAVDNLGEN
+157 QLIYASKAVDNVCEN

-177 LTTARQFNQL
+177 LTTARKFNQL
-187 SYITGILIYHH
+187 SYITGMLIYHH
-198 GFFLQLIEGDKADI
+198 GFFLQIIEGEKADI

-224 RHLNITVFHEGFA
+224 RHHNISVFHEGYA
-237 LKREFP
+237 LKREFA

-249 YGTTGHETYSLL
+249 YGTNGHETYNLL

-284 HFIHFEL
+284 HFLHFEL

-301 LITDNNGIILKANS
+301 LITDNNGIIVKANT
-315 EILRLIGKEREDV
+315 ELLLLIGKERDDV

-349 WTMLCHQENV
+349 WTMLCHQGSV
-359 NEIHLKLCGQNQT
+359 NEIHLKLCGHDHA

-382 GIFEGIE
+382 GLFEGVE

-403 FEAEIL
+403 FEVEIL
-409 ESQRRTESILNTIFH
+409 ESQRRTESILKTIFH

-441 ANDMIARLIGH
+441 ANDMIARLIEH
-452 SIQDLYALSSHQFWD
+452 SVKDLYALSSHQFWH

-474 KNVSIPQEIGE
+474 KHFSIPQEIGE
-485 TYYIDLIKP
+485 TYYIDLSKP

-507 LSNGNTLG
+507 LSNGNALG
-515 SLFYFN
+515 RLFYFN
-521 DITKEEESNRIKAEF
+521 DITKEEESNRIKSEF

-558 EDGMGSLESQSSIA
+558 DNEIVSLENQSSIT
-572 HIIYEQ
+572 HMIYEQ

-590 NLHRIE
+590 DLHRIE
-596 TRTGIGFEKNTYVF
+596 TRAGIGFEKHNYLLT
-610 SDLIHETVAE
+610 DLIHETLAE
-620 FAVPPGRQAIDFSLP
+620 FATPKERQAIGLSLP
-635 PDLKN
+635 PELKN
-640 MELYV
+640 IELYV
-645 DKIKFKQVIYY
+645 DKIKFKQVISY
-656 ILDNAYKYSSNEG
+656 IIDNAYKYSSNKG
-669 KVSLYTHFTTANN
+669 RVSLHTSFNTANN
-682 ALDIE
+682 TLDIE
-687 IIDEGIGVAETDI
+687 ITDEGIGVTETDI
-700 PLIFERFYRVDKSG
+700 PLIFERFFRVDKSG

-722 LTIAKEMMMFLNGEI
+722 LTIAKEIMMFLNGEI
-737 HFNSVPNQGSQVVV
+737 HFNSVPNQGSQVVI